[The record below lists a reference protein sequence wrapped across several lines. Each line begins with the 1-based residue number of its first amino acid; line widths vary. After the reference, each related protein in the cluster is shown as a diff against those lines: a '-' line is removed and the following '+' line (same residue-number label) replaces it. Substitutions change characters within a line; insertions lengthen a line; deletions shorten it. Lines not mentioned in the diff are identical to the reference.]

1 MGLDMYLYRREYVG
15 GWEWKTV
22 ETDGREKALYD
33 NIIEYLG
40 VDGVEASPHAYID
53 VCVAYWRKA
62 NAVHGWFVDNL
73 AGGVDECQDILVPR
87 DKLIELRDA
96 CADLLKVPAGIA
108 LEDAAEHVG
117 LLPRP
122 GFFFGSYDL
131 DEWYMED
138 LKLTIKQIDAV
149 LAGVKETDWVE
160 FIYRA
165 SW

>member
-15 GWEWKTV
+15 GWDWKTV

-40 VDGVEASPHAYID
+40 VDSVEASPHAYVD

-62 NAVHGWFVDNL
+62 NQVHKWFCDL
-73 AGGVDECQDILVPR
+73 DGGRDECQDIRVPR
-87 DKLIELRDA
+87 EKLVELRDL
-96 CADLLKVPAGIA
+96 CAAVIEQPAM
-108 LEDAAEHVG
+108 AANV
-117 LLPRP
+117 LPTQP
-122 GFFFGSYDL
+122 GFFFGSYDY

-138 LKLTIKQIDAV
+138 MKNTVAQLDEV
-149 LAGVKETDWVE
+149 LAEVGPDTWTD

>member
-40 VDGVEASPHAYID
+40 VDRVEASPHAYVD

-62 NAVHGWFVDNL
+62 NAVHKWFCDL
-73 AGGVDECQDILVPR
+73 DGGRDECQDIRVPR
-87 DKLIELRDA
+87 EKLVELRDL
-96 CADLLKVPAGIA
+96 CASVIQQPAM
-108 LEDAAEHVG
+108 AAST
-117 LLPRP
+117 LPTQP
-122 GFFFGSYDL
+122 GFFFGSYDY

-138 LKLTIKQIDAV
+138 MKLTVMQLDAI
-149 LAGVKETDWVE
+149 LASVKEDDWVD
-160 FIYRA
+160 FVYRA